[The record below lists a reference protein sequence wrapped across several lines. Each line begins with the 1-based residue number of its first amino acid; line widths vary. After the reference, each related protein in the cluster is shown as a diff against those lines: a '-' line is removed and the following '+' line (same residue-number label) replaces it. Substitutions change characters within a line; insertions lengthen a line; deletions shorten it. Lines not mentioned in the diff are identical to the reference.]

1 MHSVTRRASL
11 EAILRCAVAGLL
23 SAQGGN
29 SALMATEE
37 IGEGVRWIMASVAR
51 RFMEQYAV
59 PGLSVAI
66 ARQGGL
72 VYKEAFGFAN
82 TRTNE
87 ILTTSHLFRIASV
100 TKPITSVSIFRLI
113 EQDRLHL
120 HDRVFGNGAILETAY
135 GTTPYGKYVQDITV
149 EHLLTHTCGGWQ
161 NNSSDPMF
169 RFPQMNHQQLIG
181 WTLDHLPLA
190 HTPGEHWAYS
200 NFGYCV
206 LGRVIE
212 KVTGNTYR
220 DFVREVVLYPSGV
233 SDMKIAG
240 NSAEQRA
247 PREVTYYGQGDE
259 DPYSMNVERMDSH
272 GGWLATPND
281 LVDFATHV
289 DGFSTTPSILKRATI
304 REMISPSSA
313 NPAYAKGWMINSA
326 GNWWHNGSLPG
337 STTIMVRT
345 ASGFC
350 WAAFTNTRRQ
360 PYDEI
365 GLALDNM
372 VWDMV
377 RSVSAWGL

>member
-1 MHSVTRRASL
+1 MHDVTRRAGL
-11 EAILRCAVAGLL
+11 RAILRCAVAGLL
-23 SAQGGN
+23 GTQKST
-29 SALMATEE
+29 SALIDTEG
-37 IGEGVRWIMASVAR
+37 IGEGERWIMASVAR

-66 ARQGGL
+66 ARQGRL
-72 VYKEAFGFAN
+72 VYKEGFGFAN
-82 TRTNE
+82 TQTNE
-87 ILTTSHLFRIASV
+87 KLTTSHLFRIASV
-100 TKPITSVSIFRLI
+100 TKPITSVAIFRLI
-113 EQDRLHL
+113 EQGRLHL
-120 HDRVFGNGAILETAY
+120 QDRIFGNSALLETTY

-161 NNSSDPMF
+161 NNASDPMF

-200 NFGYCV
+200 NFGYCL

-212 KVTGNTYR
+212 KVTGKAYR
-220 DFVREVVLYPSGV
+220 DFVREVVLSPSGV

-240 NSAEQRA
+240 NTAQLRA
-247 PREVTYYGQGDE
+247 RREVIYYDQDDE
-259 DPYSMNVERMDSH
+259 DPYNMNVERMDSH
-272 GGWLATPND
+272 GGWLATPAD

-304 REMISPSSA
+304 QEMISPSRA

-350 WAAFTNTRRQ
+350 WAALTNTRRQ

-377 RSVSAWGL
+377 RRVSAWRP

>member
-1 MHSVTRRASL
+1 MHDVTRRAGL
-11 EAILRCAVAGLL
+11 RAILRCAVAGLL
-23 SAQGGN
+23 GTQKST
-29 SALMATEE
+29 SALIDTEG
-37 IGEGVRWIMASVAR
+37 IGEGERWIMASVAR

-66 ARQGGL
+66 ARQGRL

-82 TRTNE
+82 TQTNE
-87 ILTTSHLFRIASV
+87 KLTTSHLFRIASV
-100 TKPITSVSIFRLI
+100 TKPITSVAIFRLI
-113 EQDRLHL
+113 EQGRLHL
-120 HDRVFGNGAILETAY
+120 QDRIFGNSALLETTY

-161 NNSSDPMF
+161 NNASDPMF

-200 NFGYCV
+200 NFGYCL

-212 KVTGNTYR
+212 KVTGKAYR
-220 DFVREVVLYPSGV
+220 DFVREVVLSPSGV

-240 NSAEQRA
+240 NTAQQRA
-247 PREVTYYGQGDE
+247 PREVIYYDQDDE
-259 DPYSMNVERMDSH
+259 DPYNMNLERMDSH
-272 GGWLATPND
+272 GGWLATPAD

-304 REMISPSSA
+304 QEMISPSRA

-350 WAAFTNTRRQ
+350 WAALTNTRRQ

-377 RSVSAWGL
+377 RRVSAWRP

>member
-1 MHSVTRRASL
+1 MHGVTRRAGL
-11 EAILRCAVAGLL
+11 KAIFRCAVAGLL
-23 SAQGGN
+23 GTQKST
-29 SALMATEE
+29 SALTAAEDL
-37 IGEGVRWIMASVAR
+37 GEGERWIMASVAR
-51 RFMEQYAV
+51 RFMERYTV
-59 PGLSVAI
+59 PGLSIAI
-66 ARQGGL
+66 AQQGRL

-82 TRTNE
+82 TQTNE
-87 ILTTSHLFRIASV
+87 KLTISHLFRIASV
-100 TKPITSVSIFRLI
+100 TKPITSVAIFRLI

-120 HDRVFGNGAILETAY
+120 QDKVFGTSALLETTY

-161 NNSSDPMF
+161 NNASDPMF
-169 RFPQMNHQQLIG
+169 RFPQMDHQQLVG

-212 KVTGNTYR
+212 KVTGKTYR
-220 DFVREVVLYPSGV
+220 DFVREVVLSPSGV

-240 NSAEQRA
+240 NRAEQRA
-247 PREVTYYGQGDE
+247 PREVAYYGQGDE
-259 DPYSMNVERMDSH
+259 DPYNMNVERMDSH
-272 GGWLATPND
+272 GGWLATPTD
-281 LVDFATHV
+281 LVDFVTHV
-289 DGFSTTPSILKRATI
+289 DGFSTTPSILKHATI
-304 REMISPSSA
+304 REMISPCSA
-313 NPAYAKGWMINSA
+313 NPFYAKGWMINSA

-350 WAAFTNTRRQ
+350 WAALTNTRRQ

-377 RSVSAWGL
+377 RSVSAWRP

>member
-1 MHSVTRRASL
+1 MHGVTRRAGL
-11 EAILRCAVAGLL
+11 KAILRCAVAGLL
-23 SAQGGN
+23 GTQKST
-29 SALMATEE
+29 SALIATEE
-37 IGEGVRWIMASVAR
+37 LGEGQRWIMASVAR

-66 ARQGGL
+66 ARQGSL

-82 TRTNE
+82 TQTNE
-87 ILTTSHLFRIASV
+87 KLTASHLFRIASV
-100 TKPITSVSIFRLI
+100 TKPVTSVAIFRLI
-113 EQDRLHL
+113 EQGRLHL
-120 HDRVFGNGAILETAY
+120 QDRVFGNGALLETTY

-206 LGRVIE
+206 LGRAIE
-212 KVTGNTYR
+212 KVTGKTYR
-220 DFVREVVLYPSGV
+220 DFVREVVLSPSGV
-233 SDMKIAG
+233 SGMKIAG
-240 NSAEQRA
+240 NTAEQHA

-259 DPYSMNVERMDSH
+259 DPYNMNVERMDSH
-272 GGWLATPND
+272 GGWLATPTD
-281 LVDFATHV
+281 LVDFAIHV
-289 DGFSTTPSILKRATI
+289 DGFSTTPSILKGATI

-350 WAAFTNTRRQ
+350 WAALTNTRRQ

-372 VWDMV
+372 VWNMA
-377 RSVSAWGL
+377 RSVSAWRP

>member
-1 MHSVTRRASL
+1 MS
-11 EAILRCAVAGLL
+11 
-23 SAQGGN
+23 
-29 SALMATEE
+29 
-37 IGEGVRWIMASVAR
+37 
-51 RFMEQYAV
+51 
-59 PGLSVAI
+59 
-66 ARQGGL
+66 
-72 VYKEAFGFAN
+72 
-82 TRTNE
+82 RT
-87 ILTTSHLFRIASV
+87 S
-100 TKPITSVSIFRLI
+100 RL
-113 EQDRLHL
+113 
-120 HDRVFGNGAILETAY
+120 
-135 GTTPYGKYVQDITV
+135 
-149 EHLLTHTCGGWQ
+149 HLLTHTCGGWQ
-161 NNSSDPMF
+161 NNASDPMF

-200 NFGYCV
+200 NFGYCL

-212 KVTGNTYR
+212 KVTGKAYR
-220 DFVREVVLYPSGV
+220 DFVREVVLSPSGV

-240 NSAEQRA
+240 NTAQQRA
-247 PREVTYYGQGDE
+247 PREVIYYDQDDE
-259 DPYSMNVERMDSH
+259 DPYNMNLERMDSH
-272 GGWLATPND
+272 GGWLATPAD

-304 REMISPSSA
+304 QEMISPSRA

-350 WAAFTNTRRQ
+350 WAALTNTRRQ

-377 RSVSAWGL
+377 RRVSAWRP